1 MPGSYVPIGELR
13 AREGWTLQLV
23 AGNYE
28 STVLEVLGRASD
40 ESALEYTVG
49 ERQGRQWFMLLY
61 GRFAS
66 QAEAQTAARNLPP
79 ELGVSNA
86 WARAF
91 RSL

>member
-1 MPGSYVPIGELR
+1 MPIDELR

-28 STVLEVLGRASD
+28 TTILEVLNRASD
-40 ESALEYTVG
+40 NSPLEYTVG
-49 ERQGRQWFMLLY
+49 ERQGRQWFMLLF
-61 GRFAS
+61 GRYAS
-66 QAEAQTAARNLPP
+66 QAEAQAAARNLPP
-79 ELGVSNA
+79 ELEVSNA